1 MADSQQMNV
10 TIEKTATSVTVRDD
24 GMSDI
29 LYTRVITNAETG
41 DVIVRD
47 VVRETA
53 ETEEAL
59 RDIEALSAIV
69 PEKPEE

>member
-1 MADSQQMNV
+1 MADSQQVAV

-29 LYTRVITNAETG
+29 MYTRLITDVDTG

-47 VVRETA
+47 VVRETVETA
-53 ETEEAL
+53 TVVSEIESLKETEPSSDA
-59 RDIEALSAIV
+59 
-69 PEKPEE
+69 

>member
-1 MADSQQMNV
+1 MADSQQVTV

-29 LYTRVITNAETG
+29 MYTRLITDVDTG

-47 VVRETA
+47 VVRETV
-53 ETEEAL
+53 ETATVVSE
-59 RDIEALSAIV
+59 IESLKATEPSSDA
-69 PEKPEE
+69 